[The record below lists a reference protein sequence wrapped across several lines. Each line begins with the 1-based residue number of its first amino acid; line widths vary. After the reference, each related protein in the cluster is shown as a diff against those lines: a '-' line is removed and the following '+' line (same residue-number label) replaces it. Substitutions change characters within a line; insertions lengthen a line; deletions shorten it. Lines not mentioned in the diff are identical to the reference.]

1 MSLRKLVHEYL
12 EKPPATAG
20 PRIVQ
25 AGIMGVIFLNVCAI
39 VMGTV
44 PVNLAG
50 TVADLDQQYPRVFSW
65 VEFFSVLVF
74 SVEYILRL
82 WSITE
87 NPRYARPLAG
97 RLRFALTP
105 MALVDFLAIAP
116 SFFYAEFIV
125 ARGVRLLR
133 VFRILKLGHYSR
145 AVRNLG
151 AALYSK
157 RAELTVTVF
166 AILVL
171 LVLAASVM
179 YYAEKDAQPGAFSS
193 IPAAM
198 WWGIVTLTTV
208 GYGDMTPATTLGKIA
223 GGVVAIFGIG
233 LVALPAG
240 ILGSA
245 FVQQISAP
253 EARKCPHCGKEI

>member
-1 MSLRKLVHEYL
+1 MGLRKLTYEYL
-12 EKPPATAG
+12 EKPPTTAG

-25 AGIMGVIFLNVCAI
+25 TGIMGVIFVNVCA
-39 VMGTV
+39 VVVGTV
-44 PVNLAG
+44 PVDVAG
-50 TVADLDQQYPRVFSW
+50 KVADLDLQYPKVFSS
-65 VEFFSVLVF
+65 VEFVSVLIF
-74 SVEYILRL
+74 SAEYILRL

-87 NPRYARPLAG
+87 NPLYARPVAG
-97 RLRFALTP
+97 RLRYALTP
-105 MALVDFLAIAP
+105 VALVDFLAIAP
-116 SFFYAEFIV
+116 SFIYAEFIV

-133 VFRILKLGHYSR
+133 VFRILKLGHYSK

-157 RAELTVTVF
+157 RAELAVTVF

-179 YYAEKDAQPGAFSS
+179 YYAEKDAQPDAFSS